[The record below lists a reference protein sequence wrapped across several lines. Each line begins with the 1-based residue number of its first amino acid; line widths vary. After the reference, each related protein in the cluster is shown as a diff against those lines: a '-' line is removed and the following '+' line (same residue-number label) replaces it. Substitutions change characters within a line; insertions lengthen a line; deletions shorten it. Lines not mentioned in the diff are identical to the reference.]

1 MVTSKRV
8 DRMSRR
14 AVWISVLLMG
24 LATVTFAA
32 TPVWAGKIHGKLRG
46 VVGGLPTTGL
56 TLPLPPGSP
65 NVIVTLF
72 LGGPS
77 GPPVPITVTPN
88 TKVDAEDTKE
98 KGAGG
103 SISLVDGDSIGVK
116 AKAQQVGATME
127 IVATKIELENPE
139 IESFGA
145 VDVPGAS
152 LVLPLPPGSPNQT
165 FTLFIGGIGGPPI
178 SIVVTPTTRVRAEG
192 LTLNDNDFTEVKAV
206 IQNGQIVALKI
217 RKENSEE
224 VEDE

>member
-1 MVTSKRV
+1 MVTSKGAGRT
-8 DRMSRR
+8 SRR
-14 AVWISVLLMG
+14 AAWISALLVG

-46 VVGGLPTTGL
+46 VVDVPGASL

-77 GPPVPITVTPN
+77 GSPVPITITPS
-88 TKVDAEDTKE
+88 TKVDAEDSKE

-127 IVATKIELENPE
+127 LVATKIELKNPE
-139 IESFGA
+139 IETFGA

-152 LVLPLPPGSPNQT
+152 LALPLPPGSPAQT

-178 SIVVTPTTRVRAEG
+178 SIVVTPTTRVRADG

-217 RKENSEE
+217 RKENQEE